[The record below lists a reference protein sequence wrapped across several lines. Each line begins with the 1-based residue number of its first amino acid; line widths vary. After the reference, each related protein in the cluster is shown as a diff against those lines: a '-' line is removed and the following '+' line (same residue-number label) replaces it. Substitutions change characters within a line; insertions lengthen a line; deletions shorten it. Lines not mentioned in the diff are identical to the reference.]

1 MNHRLNERLR
11 HYLHLSSL
19 QELFSLYYSYED
31 TRKPQYRRVVQ
42 CRPCKSH
49 STDQGR
55 EGERVLYF
63 LNGSKGQDNI
73 TLTRVIPKR
82 QSERP
87 SNSFKRNT
95 SLKGITNYITRK
107 QYFKKTKNK
116 TKKSFLDLISPSF
129 SPFFSFLF
137 PLFLSLSSMPLS
149 HRCVY
154 RYFFV

>member
-116 TKKSFLDLISPSF
+116 TKEKLSRPD
-129 SPFFSFLF
+129 FSF
-137 PLFLSLSSMPLS
+137 FLSLFLIFISSLS
-149 HRCVY
+149 L
-154 RYFFV
+154 FVLDALIPPVCI